1 MLSDVSHFYKS
12 EAAGMT
18 KERYISSI
26 RYVIGGTAMLTA
38 LLSIFR
44 NQSDLVILAASAYF
58 FLICAS
64 DTVHSEIPNALS
76 LSLALIGLLYNI
88 GHYGLPGVLFAG
100 MGTLTGLALLVLPFL
115 MGGMGAGDV
124 KALAAL
130 GALLGPAAT
139 FQVFLYMGLIG
150 GALGLLFHLLAM
162 DIKAE
167 IRRMTEIFKNAY
179 LTRDYRAL
187 KPASSRLRFPY
198 ATAIAFGFF
207 AFARWGNII

>member
-1 MLSDVSHFYKS
+1 
-12 EAAGMT
+12 MT
-18 KERYISSI
+18 KELFFSSL
-26 RYVIGGTAMLTA
+26 RYVIGGAAMLTA
-38 LLSIFR
+38 ILFIFR
-44 NQSDLVILAASAYF
+44 YQSNLVILAASAYF

-76 LSLALIGLLYNI
+76 LSLALVGFLYNI
-88 GHYGLPGVLFAG
+88 HHYGLPGVLFAALG
-100 MGTLTGLALLVLPFL
+100 ILTGLVLLVLPFL

-130 GALLGPAAT
+130 GALLGPAGT

-150 GALGLLFHLLAM
+150 GALGLLFHLLAT
-162 DIKAE
+162 DI
-167 IRRMTEIFKNAY
+167 RTEIKRIMEMAQNAY

-187 KPASSRLRFPY
+187 KPVSTRLRFPY